1 MLASCFHEAGQCNVL
16 ALSDTHI
23 MHDMEEM
30 HILKLNLAVAVVFV
44 LDDCYFINIC
54 VLADSSQ

>member
-1 MLASCFHEAGQCNVL
+1 MLASRFHEAGQCNVL
-16 ALSDTHI
+16 ALSDTNI

-30 HILKLNLAVAVVFV
+30 RVLKLNLAVAVVFV
-44 LDDCYFINIC
+44 LDDCYFINVC